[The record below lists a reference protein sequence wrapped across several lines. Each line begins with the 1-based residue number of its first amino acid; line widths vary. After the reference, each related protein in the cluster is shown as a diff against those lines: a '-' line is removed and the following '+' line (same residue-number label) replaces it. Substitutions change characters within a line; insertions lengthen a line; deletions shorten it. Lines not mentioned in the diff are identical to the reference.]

1 MKNKKN
7 FEILLIYLTIVTTSL
22 SNSIELLKIFYIL
35 FYYNNEKY
43 YFLLIKQ
50 IKKFVINI
58 LCILFFLKM
67 LGFWEKI
74 PVDLYSRNIIFISS
88 KLKIIQSYH
97 LEAFISQD
105 ILETINN

>member
-1 MKNKKN
+1 M
-7 FEILLIYLTIVTTSL
+7 
-22 SNSIELLKIFYIL
+22 
-35 FYYNNEKY
+35 
-43 YFLLIKQ
+43 YFI
-50 IKKFVINI
+50 
-58 LCILFFLKM
+58 FLKM